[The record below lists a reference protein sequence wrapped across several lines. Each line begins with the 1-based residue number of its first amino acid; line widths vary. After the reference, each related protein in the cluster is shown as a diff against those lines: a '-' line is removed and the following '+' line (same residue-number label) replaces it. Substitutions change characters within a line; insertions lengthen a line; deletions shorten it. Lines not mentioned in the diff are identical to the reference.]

1 MEKKDMEYMKL
12 ANQLCFPLYAASRSV
27 ISLYT
32 PALKELGLTYTQYIL
47 MLVLWETDGI
57 TVGEICERLMLDNG
71 TVSPLLKKLQNEG
84 YLEKKRSEKDDRI
97 VIVSLTEKG
106 RELQERASMV
116 PETVARCIDLPAEK
130 AVQLYELLYELMENN
145 KERNK

>member
-1 MEKKDMEYMKL
+1 
-12 ANQLCFPLYAASRSV
+12 
-27 ISLYT
+27 
-32 PALKELGLTYTQYIL
+32 

-106 RELQERASMV
+106 RELQDKASRV
-116 PETVARCIDLPAEK
+116 PETVARCIDLSAEK
-130 AVQLYELLYELMENN
+130 ATQLYQLLYELMENN